1 LQANQFGGNVRQRT
15 FAGKCTRPGGAQMP
29 RNRDRPWPAF
39 KQRDV
44 SRALRDCSIAGDVV
58 DKIEI
63 EPSGKITIAVKS
75 AEPEGEGGEQVA

>member
-1 LQANQFGGNVRQRT
+1 
-15 FAGKCTRPGGAQMP
+15 MP

-58 DKIEI
+58 DKIE
-63 EPSGKITIAVKS
+63 PSGKITIAVKS